1 MQIQPYLFFSGRCE
15 EAIAHYRK
23 VLGAEVAML
32 MRFKDAPDKPPMPLP
47 DGWDTKVMHAALNA
61 RGTVMMV
68 SDGDYAD
75 AQTFGGFSLSPN
87 ATDAAD
93 AKRLFDGLAEGGQ
106 VRTPLGE
113 MFFSPC
119 FGMLA
124 DKFGVGWIVIVEPVS
139 KP

>member
-1 MQIQPYLFFSGRCE
+1 
-15 EAIAHYRK
+15 
-23 VLGAEVAML
+23 
-32 MRFKDAPDKPPMPLP
+32 
-47 DGWDTKVMHAALNA
+47 MHAALNA